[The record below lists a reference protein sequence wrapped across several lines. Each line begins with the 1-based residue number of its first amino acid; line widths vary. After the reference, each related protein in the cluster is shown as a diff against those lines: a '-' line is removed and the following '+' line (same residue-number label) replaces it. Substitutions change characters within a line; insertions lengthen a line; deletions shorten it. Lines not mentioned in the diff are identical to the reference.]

1 MITKDQ
7 TGHDWITAST
17 SDKQEYVQRKCAGA
31 KQEGLGSAD
40 PAAVQT
46 AIDEFFAF
54 TGNRSKTISI
64 AFGNMFHAISG
75 GFDYKKL
82 LPPT

>member
-7 TGHDWITAST
+7 TGHDWIAASNN
-17 SDKQEYVQRKCAGA
+17 DKQEYVQRKCAGA
-31 KQEGLGSAD
+31 KQESLGSAD
-40 PAAVQT
+40 PLSVAG

-54 TGNRSKTISI
+54 PGNRANTVSI
-64 AFGNMFHAISG
+64 AFGLMFTAISG
-75 GFDYKKL
+75 GHDYKKL